1 MPESYSPF
9 DDILEGCQVIAS
21 DWRYLYVNAA
31 AARQGRRTRQELLGA
46 TMTAVYPG
54 IADTPLFSTL
64 RRCMESRRGETLENE
79 FTYPD
84 GNTGWFELRIQPVP
98 AGLFILS
105 IDVTA
110 RVEAERTMARQL
122 ARLRSLREIDL
133 AILGTTDVRVALRVV
148 LQEAMTQPH
157 VTAAALFLTD
167 ASQTLLSQSA
177 SLGPVGD
184 IVPLALRVGDGPI
197 GQAAAERRRVEAYHS
212 DVPAAWR
219 AAGIGGLCASPLIAR
234 GRVIGVLVAAT
245 PDGVTPDA
253 ACLDFLEALG
263 GQAAMAI
270 DAGRAFE
277 DLQRANTALAL
288 AYDTTLEGWAKALDL
303 RDRDTVHHTLRVT
316 DLTLQLARRAG
327 VPDEE
332 LVHIRRGALLH
343 DIGKMGVPDTIL
355 HKPGPL
361 ADDEWVVMRRHPD
374 NAYQLL
380 SPIAYLRP
388 ALDIPYC
395 HHERWDGTGYPRGL
409 EGEAI
414 PLPARLFAVVDVWDA
429 LSSDRPYR
437 PAWPRERVVAYL
449 EEHAGSHFDPRT
461 VGLFITMLA
470 EQPAGS

>member
-1 MPESYSPF
+1 MEDTYSPF
-9 DDILEGCQVIAS
+9 DDILEGCQVIGT
-21 DWRYLYVNAA
+21 DWRYLYVNGA

-46 TMTAVYPG
+46 TMMAAYPG
-54 IADTPLFSTL
+54 IDASPLFEVL
-64 RRCMESRRGETLENE
+64 RRCMRERRSESFENE

-84 GNTGWFELRIQPVP
+84 GGTGWFELRVQPVP

-110 RVEAERTMARQL
+110 RVQGERTMARQL

-133 AILGTTDVRVALRVV
+133 AILGTTDVRVALRTV
-148 LQEAMTQPH
+148 LQEALTQPH

-167 ASQTLLSQSA
+167 PSQTLLNQSE
-177 SLGPVGD
+177 SLGPLGD
-184 IVPLALRVGDGPI
+184 VPPLELRVGEGPI
-197 GQAAAERRRVEAYHS
+197 GQAAAQRRRVEAH
-212 DVPAAWR
+212 DTAVPGGWR
-219 AAGIGGLCASPLIAR
+219 HLGIGGLCASPLVAK
-234 GRVIGVLVAAT
+234 GRVIGVLVAAM
-245 PDGVTPDA
+245 PAGVEPDA

-288 AYDTTLEGWAKALDL
+288 AYDTTLEGWARALDL
-303 RDRDTVHHTLRVT
+303 RDRDTVHHTERVT
-316 DLTLQLARRAG
+316 RLTLRLARRAR
-327 VPDEE
+327 VADAD

-361 ADDEWVVMRRHPD
+361 TAEEWAVMRRHPD
-374 NAYQLL
+374 NAYQFL

-409 EGEAI
+409 KGEAI
-414 PLPARLFAVVDVWDA
+414 PLAARLFAVVDVWDA

-437 PAWPRERVVAYL
+437 SAWDRARVIAYL
-449 EEHAGSHFDPRT
+449 EEFAGTHFDPSA
-461 VGLFITMLA
+461 VSLFTAMLA
-470 EQPAGS
+470 EQENGE